1 MGLYNVEKRGRS
13 IKPFYIVRNNK
24 NNIKSD
30 FIPFLAQ
37 NLVRKRH
44 ITYNPCSVV
53 ATYEFLNDL
62 ARIYKVQQAYKVL
75 FYFQT

>member
-1 MGLYNVEKRGRS
+1 MGLYNVEKQGRS
-13 IKPFYIVRNNK
+13 FERFYIVRDNK

-53 ATYEFLNDL
+53 ATYEFLND
-62 ARIYKVQQAYKVL
+62 
-75 FYFQT
+75 

>member
-1 MGLYNVEKRGRS
+1 MGLYNVEKQGRS
-13 IKPFYIVRNNK
+13 FEPFYIVRDNK

-30 FIPFLAQ
+30 FILFLAQ

-53 ATYEFLNDL
+53 ATCEFLND
-62 ARIYKVQQAYKVL
+62 
-75 FYFQT
+75 